1 MLHLGTLAAIFVV
14 YRKDILRMIIE
25 TLNMCRD
32 IIYNLKSYI
41 QNQRSYS
48 ALRYRRI
55 VKNNYRKFVVLVL
68 VSTIPTGVIGYMGR
82 HLVEKASATLIVPGI
97 GLILTSILL
106 IVSEMAPDGKKIPRD
121 ISYGS
126 GFLIGAA
133 QGCATLPGLSRSGTT
148 IAACMM
154 SGYDRR
160 FAVRYSF
167 IMSIPAILGA
177 ALVEIKDIGSEGI
190 SGGIVL
196 NGLIGAVVAGC
207 VGYICIKTMLAVVR
221 KKKFKGFAIY
231 CFAVGVIAIIANFFV

>member
-97 GLILTSILL
+97 G
-106 IVSEMAPDGKKIPRD
+106 
-121 ISYGS
+121 
-126 GFLIGAA
+126 
-133 QGCATLPGLSRSGTT
+133 
-148 IAACMM
+148 
-154 SGYDRR
+154 
-160 FAVRYSF
+160 
-167 IMSIPAILGA
+167 
-177 ALVEIKDIGSEGI
+177 
-190 SGGIVL
+190 
-196 NGLIGAVVAGC
+196 
-207 VGYICIKTMLAVVR
+207 
-221 KKKFKGFAIY
+221 
-231 CFAVGVIAIIANFFV
+231 